1 MGNKDIFD
9 EEDRNLITAEY
20 DSLVNNLVRCN
31 KPGDRELIDK
41 AFRVANEAHWNMR
54 RKSGEPYIIHPIAVA
69 KIVNQEIGL
78 GAKSIATALL
88 HDVVEDTDYTL
99 EDVERNF
106 GPKIAS
112 LIDGLTKISGT
123 YNKDQSTSL
132 QAENFRKMLLTISDD
147 LRVILIKIADRL
159 HNMRTLDSMPEHKKM
174 KVAGETIYMYAPLA
188 NRLGLYAIK
197 TELEDLSFK
206 YRHPKIYEE
215 ISMKLKHGEK
225 KYVALI
231 NKFALPIIEKL
242 NEAGFKFDISGR
254 PKSIYSIWKKMQ
266 SKNVPFE
273 EIYDVL
279 AVRIVFEPVPGIPEK
294 TQCWNIY
301 SIITDTYTPKPDRLR
316 DWVSRPKPNGYEA
329 LHLTVMG
336 PEGKWVEIQ
345 IRSTRMDEVAE
356 KGYAAHWKY
365 KGDDVHESELDKW
378 IKKIRAMLENPLEDP
393 VEFLD
398 DFKMNL
404 FSSEIMVFTP
414 KGFLVN
420 LPKGASAL
428 DFAYEIHTEI
438 GNKAIGAKINYKLMP
453 LNTVLN
459 SGDQVEIITSDK
471 ARPEKEW
478 LTFVLTP
485 RARVA
490 VKNAL
495 KAESKDRI
503 QKGMSLLEA
512 KLNELGAAPNSEI
525 IKKIMMANDVL
536 NKDELYSK
544 IELGIINLDDLKK
557 IIRKNP
563 ARNIIKFWDLSFI
576 GSRKDKG
583 ETQTGSPEEKSSDAG
598 DESLNGEKDDS
609 ETDNQGIDRS
619 VPFLL
624 RENVND
630 ARQSYEIAKCCNPIP
645 GDEVTGY
652 LSHEGSIVIHK
663 PKCPVAIRLMSN
675 EGDRIISVKWT
686 IHKLVAFLARIS
698 MSGIDRVGLVND
710 ISKII
715 SAELNVNMRNIN
727 ISVHNGIFEGTID
740 LYVHHTKDLNNLIM
754 RISDVRGIENVKRVE
769 EFSDEDI

>member
-9 EEDRNLITAEY
+9 EEDKNHIKIEY
-20 DSLVNNLVRCN
+20 DSLINNLHRCN

-41 AFRVANEAHWNMR
+41 AFNIANEAHWNMR

-69 KIVNQEIGL
+69 RIVNQEIGL
-78 GAKSIATALL
+78 GVKSIAASLL

-99 EDVERNF
+99 EDVEREF

-112 LIDGLTKISGT
+112 LINGLTKISGT
-123 YNKDQSTSL
+123 YNKNNSSSL

-174 KVAGETIYMYAPLA
+174 KVAGETIFLYAPLA

-206 YRHPKIYEE
+206 YRHPKIYDE
-215 ISMKLKHGEK
+215 IAAKLKHGEK
-225 KYVALI
+225 KYLALI
-231 NKFALPIIEKL
+231 NKFSLPIIEKL
-242 NEAGFKFDISGR
+242 SQNGFKFDIIGR

-273 EIYDVL
+273 EVYDVL

-301 SIITDTYTPKPDRLR
+301 SIITDTYMPKPDRLR

-345 IRSTRMDEVAE
+345 IRSSRMDEIAE
-356 KGYAAHWKY
+356 RGYAAHWKY
-365 KGDDVHESELDKW
+365 KGDEAQESELDKW
-378 IKKIRAMLENPLEDP
+378 IKKIRLMLENPLEDP

-414 KGFLVN
+414 KGLLIT
-420 LPKGASAL
+420 LPKGTTAL

-438 GNKAIGAKINYKLMP
+438 GNKAIGAKINYRLMP
-453 LNTVLN
+453 LNTILN

-471 ARPEKEW
+471 AKPEKEW
-478 LTFVLTP
+478 IGFVHTT
-485 RARVA
+485 RAKSA
-490 VKNAL
+490 IKNAL
-495 KAESKDRI
+495 KAETKDRI
-503 QKGMSLLEA
+503 QKGRTILDD
-512 KLNELGAAPNSEI
+512 KLNELGVIPNSENL
-525 IKKIMMANDVL
+525 KKIMMAYDAI

-544 IELGIINLDDLKK
+544 IELGIIDLDSLKK
-557 IIRKNP
+557 IIKRNP
-563 ARNIIKFWDLSFI
+563 AKNIIKYWDLRLI
-576 GSRKDKG
+576 GSKKEKEEPGDLPH
-583 ETQTGSPEEKSSDAG
+583 PE
-598 DESLNGEKDDS
+598 
-609 ETDNQGIDRS
+609 IDRS
-619 VPFLL
+619 VPYLL
-624 RENVND
+624 RENVDNS
-630 ARQSYEIAKCCNPIP
+630 AQTYEIAKCCNPIP

-652 LSHEGSIVIHK
+652 LSPEDSIIIHK
-663 PKCPVAIRLMSN
+663 PKCPVAIRLMSS
-675 EGDRIISVKWT
+675 EGNRIIAVKWT
-686 IHKLVAFLARIS
+686 IHKLVSFLAKIS
-698 MSGIDRVGLVND
+698 MTGIDRVGLVND

-715 SAELNVNMRNIN
+715 SSELHVNMRNIN
-727 ISVHNGIFEGTID
+727 ISVHSGIFEGTID

-754 RISDVRGIENVKRVE
+754 RISNVKGIDNVRRVE
-769 EFSDEDI
+769 DFSGDDV